1 MTANVAATVWN
12 LLVLA
17 FFVIAVVGVA
27 VGTYA
32 AVTLKRRESQ
42 VGESQIQE

>member
-1 MTANVAATVWN
+1 MTYNIAAAVFN

-17 FFVIAVVGVA
+17 FFAVAVIGVA

-32 AVTLKRRESQ
+32 AVTLKRREQ
-42 VGESQIQE
+42 QNQQ

>member
-1 MTANVAATVWN
+1 MSMNVAATVFN

-17 FFVIAVVGVA
+17 FFAVAAIGVA

-32 AVTLKRRESQ
+32 AVTLKRRETEQ
-42 VGESQIQE
+42 GQ

>member
-1 MTANVAATVWN
+1 MSMNVAATVFN

-17 FFVIAVVGVA
+17 FFAVALIGVA

-32 AVTLKRRESQ
+32 AVTLKRRE
-42 VGESQIQE
+42 VEQER

>member
-1 MTANVAATVWN
+1 MTMNVAATVFN

-17 FFVIAVVGVA
+17 FFAVAVIGVA

-32 AVTLKRRESQ
+32 AVTLKRRETEQ
-42 VGESQIQE
+42 GQ

>member
-1 MTANVAATVWN
+1 MTDNVAATVYN

-17 FFVIAVVGVA
+17 FFAVAVIGVG

-32 AVTLKRRESQ
+32 AVTLKRRETQ
-42 VGESQIQE
+42 NEQ